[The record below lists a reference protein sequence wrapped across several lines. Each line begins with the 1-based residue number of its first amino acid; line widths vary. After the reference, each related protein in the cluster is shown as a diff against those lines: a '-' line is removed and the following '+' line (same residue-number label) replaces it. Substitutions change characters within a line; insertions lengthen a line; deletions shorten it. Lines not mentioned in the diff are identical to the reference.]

1 MPSIPARDS
10 APLPK
15 ASKAH
20 LATLLGVLGL
30 AVGALALAP
39 AGAAAM
45 TSTGTGPCLP
55 VPGTNGEYRT
65 HQGAPCEVL
74 PSLGGGANLVVPSAS
89 YTFTGSA
96 PIQPQGCR
104 GYGCGIPHE
113 ISGGNRPRPETSKG
127 GAGGIRKPAQAAK
140 KPQPAKKTRKKTA
153 PKKPKI
159 KKDWAW
165 NLKCAGIAS
174 EINGAITA
182 MNGANRAIR
191 ALNKQRADI
200 EAGTDQ
206 GDIAKLADEIAELQK
221 ALAGH
226 QKAHADQQKAWSDQE
241 CVEDAPDPA
250 QRGS

>member
-10 APLPK
+10 VPRPTSRKAP
-15 ASKAH
+15 

-30 AVGALALAP
+30 AAGALALSP
-39 AGAAAM
+39 AGAVAM
-45 TSTGTGPCLP
+45 TSTGTGPCVP
-55 VPGTNGEYRT
+55 VPGTNGKYVT
-65 HQGAPCEVL
+65 HGGAPCEIL
-74 PSLGGGANLVVPSAS
+74 PSPGGGAAMVVPSA
-89 YTFTGSA
+89 TFTVTGSA
-96 PIQPQGCR
+96 PQGCR
-104 GYGCGIPHE
+104 GLGCGIPNQL
-113 ISGGNRPRPETSKG
+113 SGGKTGQPRGETSKG

-140 KPQPAKKTRKKTA
+140 KPQPAKKTRKKPT

-165 NLKCAGIAS
+165 NLNCAGIAS

-241 CVEDAPDPA
+241 CVEDAPNPA
-250 QRGS
+250 QSGS